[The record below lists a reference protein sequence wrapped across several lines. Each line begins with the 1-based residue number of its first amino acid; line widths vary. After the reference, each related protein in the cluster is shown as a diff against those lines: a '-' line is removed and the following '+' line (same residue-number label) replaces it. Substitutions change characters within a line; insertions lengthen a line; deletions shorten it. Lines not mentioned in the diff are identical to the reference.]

1 MGGKQKSGEVSSRR
15 SVFSPA
21 RLRSIHL
28 KGRSP
33 RDDLRRM
40 ACILII
46 ENEILFRQVVAVA
59 LTQDGHSVFEA
70 GDGRTAAAILKAL
83 RVDLIL
89 TDLVMPNGD
98 GIEVITNA
106 RLDRNPIPIIAM
118 TGWHSQSELFSS
130 IAKKL
135 GAQRVL
141 RKPFTMAALL
151 NAVGEV
157 SSHAL
162 VATPA

>member
-1 MGGKQKSGEVSSRR
+1 
-15 SVFSPA
+15 
-21 RLRSIHL
+21 
-28 KGRSP
+28 
-33 RDDLRRM
+33 M

-46 ENEILFRQVVAVA
+46 ENEILFRQVVAAA

-83 RVDLIL
+83 RVDLII

-118 TGWHSQSELFSS
+118 TGWHSQSELFSNV
-130 IAKKL
+130 AKKL

-141 RKPFTMAALL
+141 RKPFTMATLL
-151 NAVGEV
+151 SAVGEV
-157 SSHAL
+157 SSQAL

>member
-1 MGGKQKSGEVSSRR
+1 
-15 SVFSPA
+15 
-21 RLRSIHL
+21 
-28 KGRSP
+28 
-33 RDDLRRM
+33 M
-40 ACILII
+40 ASILII
-46 ENEILFRQVVAVA
+46 ENEILFRQVVAAA
-59 LTQDGHSVFEA
+59 LTLDGHSVFEA

-118 TGWHSQSELFSS
+118 TGWHSQSELLSS
-130 IAKKL
+130 VAKKL
-135 GAQRVL
+135 GAHCVL

-151 NAVGEV
+151 GAVGGV
-157 SSHAL
+157 STQSFA
-162 VATPA
+162 AMPA